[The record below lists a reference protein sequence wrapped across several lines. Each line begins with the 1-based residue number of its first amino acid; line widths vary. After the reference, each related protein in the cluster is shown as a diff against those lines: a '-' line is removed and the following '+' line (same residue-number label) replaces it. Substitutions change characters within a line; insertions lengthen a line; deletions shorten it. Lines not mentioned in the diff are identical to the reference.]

1 MIILKILGI
10 VDLFIGIIFWLFGIF
25 SLHSWSSFIFLI
37 GLYLLA
43 KGIVFA
49 TQLSIASILDIISA
63 LLIIYASSN
72 EIYSLLIII
81 ISIFLVQKGIFSMLG

>member
-1 MIILKILGI
+1 MLIGI
-10 VDLFIGIIFWLFGIF
+10 VFWLFGIF
-25 SLHSWSSFIFLI
+25 SIQSWSSFIFLL

-43 KGIVFA
+43 KGIIFA

-63 LLIIYASSN
+63 GIIIYASSA
-72 EIYSLLIII
+72 EIHSLIVII